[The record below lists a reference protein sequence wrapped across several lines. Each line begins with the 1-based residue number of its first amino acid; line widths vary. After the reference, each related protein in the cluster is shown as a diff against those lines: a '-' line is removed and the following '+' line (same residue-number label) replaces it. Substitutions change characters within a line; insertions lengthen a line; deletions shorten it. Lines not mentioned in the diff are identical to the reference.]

1 MITIFTPAYNRARL
15 LPRLYQ
21 SLCRQT
27 RKDFEWLIVDDGS
40 TDDTEAVCRQFT
52 GEGFPVRYFRKENGG
67 KQRAI
72 NYAVSRAE
80 GEWFIILDSD
90 DYLTDNAVELV
101 LPHLAAIRDDASF
114 AGVMGVERSTTGVI
128 SGGERTY
135 TTLDTDMLSFRT
147 RYGISAEST
156 EVLRTSVMRE
166 FPFPEFEGEKFV
178 QEAVVWNR
186 IARRYKCR
194 YINEVL
200 QIQEYLPGGLTRT
213 ADELMRRNPC
223 GALLYYRESFTYG
236 NTLPYRYWALGEY
249 WRYYKHCPRRT
260 EEPFRP
266 TRPLRLLRPLAWT
279 YGIVRAL
286 RRRLMSRG

>member
-1 MITIFTPAYNRARL
+1 MITIFTPAYNRAHL

-27 RKDFEWLIVDDGS
+27 KKDFEWLIVDDGS
-40 TDDTEAVCRQFT
+40 TDNTESVCRQFM
-52 GEGFPVRYFRKENGG
+52 GEGFPVRYFHKENGG

-72 NYAVSRAE
+72 NYAVARAE

-90 DYLTDNAVELV
+90 DYLTDNAIELV
-101 LPHLAAIRDDASF
+101 LPHLRDIADKPDF
-114 AGVMGVERSTTGVI
+114 AGVMGLKQNINGGI
-128 SGGERTY
+128 SGGERRY
-135 TTLDTDMLSFRT
+135 EVLDTDMLSFRT
-147 RYGISAEST
+147 KHGYRAEST
-156 EVLRTSVMRE
+156 ELMRTSVMRE

-200 QIQEYLPGGLTRT
+200 QIIEYQPEGLSNS

-223 GALLYYRESFTYG
+223 GALLYYREAFTYG

-249 WRYYKHCPRRT
+249 WLAYKFCTKRK
-260 EEPFRP
+260 EEPYCP
-266 TRPLRLLRPLAWT
+266 TGSMRLLRPLAYT
-279 YGIVRAL
+279 YRAVRDI
-286 RRRLMSRG
+286 RRRLKAT

>member
-1 MITIFTPAYNRARL
+1 MITIFTPAYNRAHL

-27 RKDFEWLIVDDGS
+27 KKNFEWLIVDDGS
-40 TDDTEAVCRQFT
+40 TDNTESVCRQFM
-52 GEGFPVRYFRKENGG
+52 GEGFPVRYFHKENGG

-72 NYAVSRAE
+72 NYAVARAE

-90 DYLTDNAVELV
+90 DYLTDNAIELV
-101 LPHLAAIRDDASF
+101 LPHLASISDKPDF
-114 AGVMGVERSTTGVI
+114 AGVMGLKQNINGGI
-128 SGGERTY
+128 SGGERRY
-135 TTLDTDMLSFRT
+135 EVLDTDMLSFRT
-147 RYGISAEST
+147 KHGYRAEST
-156 EVLRTSVMRE
+156 ELMRTSVMRE

-200 QIQEYLPGGLTRT
+200 QIIEYQPEGLSNS

-223 GALLYYRESFTYG
+223 GALLYYREAFTYG

-249 WRYYKHCPRRT
+249 WLCYSYCKRRD
-260 EEPFRP
+260 EEPFCP
-266 TRPLRLLRPLAWT
+266 TSTMRLLRPLAYT
-279 YGIVRAL
+279 YRAVRDI
-286 RRRLMSRG
+286 RRRLKAT